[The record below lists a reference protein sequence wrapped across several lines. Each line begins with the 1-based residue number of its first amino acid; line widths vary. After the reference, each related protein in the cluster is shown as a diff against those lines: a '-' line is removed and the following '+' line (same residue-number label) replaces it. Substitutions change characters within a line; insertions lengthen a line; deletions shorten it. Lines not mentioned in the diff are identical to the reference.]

1 MTRKGQGG
9 HTLNREQA
17 LQMLKQHL
25 SNENHISHSLA
36 VEAIMRGLA
45 ERLGEDVDKYGLAGL
60 LHDID
65 YDATGEDP
73 QRHSL
78 VGAEIL
84 QQEGLPEDIVYAVK
98 VHNEIHGLPRQSLL
112 DKTLYAADPV
122 SGFITAAALVRPDKD
137 VREVQL
143 KSLKKRFKEKAFA
156 RGASRE
162 QMATCSELG
171 LELDEYLTIALE
183 SMKKIAAELGL
194 DGRV

>member
-1 MTRKGQGG
+1 M
-9 HTLNREQA
+9 NREEA
-17 LQMLKQHL
+17 LGLLKQHL
-25 SNENHISHSLA
+25 TNENHINHSLA

-45 ERLGEDVDKYGLAGL
+45 ERLGEDVEKYGLAGL

-73 QRHSL
+73 HRHSL

-84 QQEGLPEDIVYAVK
+84 QEQGLPEDVVHAVK

-112 DKTLYAADPV
+112 DKTLWAADPV
-122 SGFITAAALVRPDKD
+122 SGFIIAAALVRPDKD
-137 VREVQL
+137 LKAVEL

-162 QMATCSELG
+162 QMASCSELG
-171 LELDEYLTIALE
+171 LELDEFLTIALD

-194 DGRV
+194 DG